1 MTFLFLRVYRPPCLS
16 NTIRFAPIYHSQQ
29 AKSHAR
35 TSCLCLYIFVRFFSN
50 GNIQCTPFSYIGTKL
65 ASTSRLSLQA
75 KHQAALLVLVLA
87 CTPGMLRSGRL
98 AVALRSRQ
106 KYGFTLTLQHLN
118 SSQRLRYAL
127 YEEFISKTNWTKCAY
142 TSYRMLPCHIL
153 PPPPI
158 EHAPPTDEYVNSD
171 EGKRSFLYSFFFKK
185 NGLFFFKNSRTLLK
199 LLIRRISAVLCFC

>member
-1 MTFLFLRVYRPPCLS
+1 MSTALPVS
-16 NTIRFAPIYHSQQ
+16 QIRFGLRQSTTHSRQNRMLGR
-29 AKSHAR
+29 AA
-35 TSCLCLYIFVRFFSN
+35 CAYIFFKRFFSN
-50 GNIQCTPFSYIGTKL
+50 GNIQYAPHSFLVYIGTKL

-87 CTPGMLRSGRL
+87 CTQGMLRSGRQ

-142 TSYRMLPCHIL
+142 TSYRMLPCHHGL
-153 PPPPI
+153 PPSHLQAKNRFEQQPI
-158 EHAPPTDEYVNSD
+158 GIAHVSIRSTTSLHAHAHASVHEHAQT
-171 EGKRSFLYSFFFKK
+171 
-185 NGLFFFKNSRTLLK
+185 
-199 LLIRRISAVLCFC
+199 

>member
-1 MTFLFLRVYRPPCLS
+1 MLGRAAC
-16 NTIRFAPIYHSQQ
+16 A
-29 AKSHAR
+29 
-35 TSCLCLYIFVRFFSN
+35 YIFFKRFFSN
-50 GNIQCTPFSYIGTKL
+50 GNIQYAPHSFLVYIGTKL

-87 CTPGMLRSGRL
+87 CTQGMLRSGRQ

-153 PPPPI
+153 PPPPLP
-158 EHAPPTDEYVNSD
+158 HSDLLYKYSLVQATTNGTATLPPTA
-171 EGKRSFLYSFFFKK
+171 R
-185 NGLFFFKNSRTLLK
+185 LK
-199 LLIRRISAVLCFC
+199 SYYTPAAGTEKDRRENE